1 MSERT
6 DLIARLPWVTR
17 LESTQDCDG
26 YRYSAM
32 SFKAFRD
39 PVLRE
44 KYKCKAPARWRFRA
58 LKQRD
63 PRLAQAQ
70 DGTYCWR
77 HLFSLGLQHDMAEE
91 ARTTRGL
98 EKLRKEAARHE

>member
-17 LESTQDCDG
+17 LERTQPCDG
-26 YRYSAM
+26 YRYTHM
-32 SFKAFRD
+32 PGKALYGND
-39 PVLRE
+39 PELLA

-58 LKQRD
+58 LKRG
-63 PRLAQAQ
+63 PIPAH

-77 HLFSLGLQHDMAEE
+77 HLFALGLQHDLAEE
-91 ARTTRGL
+91 ARTSR
-98 EKLRKEAARHE
+98 KLAQLRRDC